1 MTIPIKAKDNQRLAL
16 ERLSLDELDEIVR
29 DLKSAA
35 AAAINNHGRETQI
48 EYILGNSEPVIVR
61 KPIVSP
67 LDYKGLPWI
76 PRVLIDMTGGFVES
90 IRADGPA
97 EIVII
102 DHDEVD
108 DDQIEQVRT
117 INGEETYIWLSKVE
131 EIVEPSVLDPYFEAA
146 KEVRKEVLN
155 GDN

>member
-1 MTIPIKAKDNQRLAL
+1 MTAPTIAIRQRATLHTL
-16 ERLSLDELDEIVR
+16 FSDELDEIVHN
-29 DLKSAA
+29 LKSAE
-35 AAAINNHGRETQI
+35 AAAINNHGREAQI
-48 EYILGNSEPVIVR
+48 EYILANAELEPIE
-61 KPIVSP
+61 KPAP
-67 LDYKGLPWI
+67 KT
-76 PRVLIDMTGGFVES
+76 PRMLIDMSGGFVES
-90 IRADGPA
+90 IRADGPI
-97 EIVII
+97 EVVII
-102 DHDEVD
+102 DHDEFD

>member
-61 KPIVSP
+61 KPR
-67 LDYKGLPWI
+67 I

-90 IRADGPA
+90 IQADGLV
-97 EIVII
+97 ETLII
-102 DHDEVD
+102 DHDETD
-108 DDQIEQVRT
+108 DEEQKQVRV
-117 INGEETYIWLSKVE
+117 INGEETYFWISDPG

-155 GDN
+155 GDDD

>member
-61 KPIVSP
+61 KPR
-67 LDYKGLPWI
+67 I